1 MIIAIDGPAASGKS
15 TLGFKLAVFLNYL
28 FFDTGVMYRA
38 LTWEAIKTG
47 RPITDEDSITQ
58 LAQEIQ
64 IDVLPPT
71 KINSRP
77 YTVLVDGQDVT
88 EEIHRTEVDANVS
101 QVSTYPGVRQA
112 LTIQQR
118 RIGLRGNVVM
128 VGRDIGTIVLPE
140 AELKIYLDASVEVRA
155 RRRYQENL
163 SRRENLPYEKILES
177 VRRRDKTDSTRA
189 VAPLYPAKDAII
201 IKTDGFGSE
210 QVFKQVKGL
219 LIK

>member
-1 MIIAIDGPAASGKS
+1 M
-15 TLGFKLAVFLNYL
+15 LFFLNYL

-38 LTWEAIKTG
+38 LTCEAIKTG

-128 VGRDIGTIVLPE
+128 VCRDIGTIVLPE
-140 AELKIYLDASVEVRA
+140 A
-155 RRRYQENL
+155 
-163 SRRENLPYEKILES
+163 
-177 VRRRDKTDSTRA
+177 
-189 VAPLYPAKDAII
+189 
-201 IKTDGFGSE
+201 
-210 QVFKQVKGL
+210 
-219 LIK
+219 